1 MAATSVKAIR
11 CSDDDIERNRLLR
24 LHRGEEESESE
35 LMLVAMRLGLR
46 VLAAQA
52 RTKKVGQY
60 AGYDP
65 VELAQRLRMDLLPAL
80 DFLTDMDELPR
91 IFFHAVPPVGDVYR
105 QGFRPVGIHCPFA
118 MRRGAGTG
126 EPTQSSR
133 MSATRSSRR

>member
-65 VELAQRLRMDLLPAL
+65 RELAQRLRMDLLPAL

-91 IFFHAVPPVGDVYR
+91 IFFHAVPPVGDGYR
-105 QGFRPVGIHCPFA
+105 GSSEDLHRPTVAEEATGAILAFSGGFLDDD
-118 MRRGAGTG
+118 
-126 EPTQSSR
+126 
-133 MSATRSSRR
+133 

>member
-24 LHRGEEESESE
+24 LHRGEDESESE

-52 RTKKVGQY
+52 RTKKAGQY

-65 VELAQRLRMDLLPAL
+65 VELAQRLRLDLLPVL
-80 DFLTDMDELPR
+80 DFLTELDELPR
-91 IFFHAVPPVGDVYR
+91 IFFRAAPPVDDANGVVIAPSPVPTVAAEATGAILAFSG
-105 QGFRPVGIHCPFA
+105 GFLDD
-118 MRRGAGTG
+118 
-126 EPTQSSR
+126 ED
-133 MSATRSSRR
+133 